1 MIVTKRHLRRRTV
14 LRGIGASVAL
24 PLLEAMVPAFV
35 SAAKP
40 VRRFLAVYVPMGVAM
55 PHWTPPSVGSLQLA
69 LIQQPLEPFKDRVL
83 VVSGLDSAQAIVN
96 DAGFHPRAQATWL
109 TGVRPKRTEGIDYR
123 AGVSMDQV
131 IARDFGKETQLA
143 SLELALEDVNTLNG
157 ACTIAGYTCT
167 YSNTVSWRTPT
178 MPLPMEVSPR
188 AVFER
193 LFGVAESTDAR
204 TRRTQIERDASL
216 LDVVN
221 AKIASLQRSLGP
233 RDRQKLD
240 EYLDSVREVER
251 RIQKAET
258 QVDLE
263 MPVVDRPRGT
273 PEQFE
278 EHAKLMFDLLTLA
291 YKTDMTRVS
300 TFLYGREGSLRTFPE
315 IGVSDSWHPLSHHV
329 NNPDKLARQ
338 AKLNTYHMRM
348 FAYFLARLQSTE
360 EGEGSLLDNTVIFY
374 GSGMSDS
381 NLHIQLN
388 VPTMVVSGR
397 RIDITT
403 NRHLQC
409 AAGTPLAN
417 LQLTLM
423 GKLGIPET
431 TFGDSAGQL
440 NELTGV

>member
-1 MIVTKRHLRRRTV
+1 MIVTKRHIPRRTV
-14 LRGIGASVAL
+14 LQGAGAALAL
-24 PLLEAMVPAFV
+24 PMLDAMVPAFV

-40 VRRFLAVYVPMGVAM
+40 VRRFLAVYIPMGVAM
-55 PHWTPPSVGSLQLA
+55 PDWTPRSVGPLDLA
-69 LIQQPLEPFKDRVL
+69 PIQQPLAAFRDRML

-109 TGVRPKRTEGIDYR
+109 TGVRPKRTEGIDYQ
-123 AGVSMDQV
+123 AGISMDQV
-131 IARDFGKETQLA
+131 VAGEFGKETQLA

-157 ACTIAGYTCT
+157 ACTIAGYSCI
-167 YSNTVSWRTPT
+167 YSNTVSWRTST
-178 MPLPMEVSPR
+178 MPLPMEASPR

-193 LFGVAESTDAR
+193 LFGVAESTGAAV
-204 TRRTQIERDASL
+204 RRAQLERDASL

-221 AKIASLQRSLGP
+221 AKIARLAKSLGP
-233 RDRQKLD
+233 RDRRKLD
-240 EYLDSVREVER
+240 EYLDSVRDVER

-263 MPVVDRPRGT
+263 MPVVVRPTGT
-273 PEQFE
+273 PELFE

-329 NNPDKLARQ
+329 NNQEKLARQ
-338 AKLNTYHMRM
+338 AKLNAYHTRM
-348 FAYFLARLQSTE
+348 LAYFLDKLQSTE
-360 EGEGSLLDNTVIFY
+360 EGDGSLLDNTLVFY

-381 NLHIQLN
+381 NLHVQLDL
-388 VPTMVVSGR
+388 PTVVVSGR
-397 RIDITT
+397 RIDVTPD
-403 NRHLQC
+403 RHVKC

-417 LQLTLM
+417 LQLSLL

-431 TFGDSAGQL
+431 RFGDSSGQL
-440 NELTGV
+440 RELTGI